1 MLQNQVMWLNQQNSP
16 KLFVELPCAKIS
28 HLFCFDSSYLSD
40 EKICCA
46 KVLCKIIVTPEVRVK
61 EVKYV

>member
-1 MLQNQVMWLNQQNSP
+1 MWLKQQKSP

-40 EKICCA
+40 EKIYST
-46 KVLCKIIVTPEVRVK
+46 KVLCKIIETPEVRVK